1 MKKFQRDDRFGSD
14 RGDRGDRG
22 DRKPMMHQAVC
33 SECGKRCEVP
43 FRPTGDRPV
52 YCSECFTSQSQ
63 QGKPDFDRPE
73 RKSFDRKSFDKPR
86 EYDRSRSFDRP
97 MFDAVCDKCGKK
109 CELPFKPTQGKPIY
123 CSDCF
128 ENVSPKSRG
137 GNDGSS
143 EQLNA
148 INTKLDLI
156 LKMLNPKAESSL
168 VEKKVVLSKE
178 KAIKE
183 VKEVKK
189 SKKEVVAKPA
199 KAKAVTK
206 KKK

>member
-1 MKKFQRDDRFGSD
+1 MKKNQRDDRFGSD

-22 DRKPMMHQAVC
+22 DRDSRRASMHQAVC

-43 FRPTGDRPV
+43 FKPTGDRPV

-63 QGKPDFDRPE
+63 QGKPDFDRQE
-73 RKSFDRKSFDKPR
+73 RKSFDRSRDFDRPR
-86 EYDRSRSFDRP
+86 NFDRP
-97 MFDAVCDKCGKK
+97 MFEAVCDECGKK

-128 ENVSPKSRG
+128 KSVNPGKSRNSDSS
-137 GNDGSS
+137 ND
-143 EQLNA
+143 QLTA
-148 INTKLDLI
+148 IHTKLDLI
-156 LKMLNPKAESSL
+156 LKMLNPKTDSVA
-168 VEKKVVLSKE
+168 VEKKIVVPE
-178 KAIKE
+178 KKA

-189 SKKEVVAKPA
+189 VKKEKVMATKTKTPA
-199 KAKAVTK
+199 K

>member
-43 FRPTGDRPV
+43 FKPTGDRPV
-52 YCSECFTSQSQ
+52 YCSECFSSQNQ
-63 QGKPDFDRPE
+63 QGKPEFDRPE

-86 EYDRSRSFDRP
+86 EYDRPRNFDRP

-137 GNDGSS
+137 NDSS
-143 EQLNA
+143 NEQLNA

-156 LKMLNPKAESSL
+156 LKMLNSKGESAPA
-168 VEKKVVLSKE
+168 VKKVVR
-178 KAIKE
+178 AVKE

-189 SKKEVVAKPA
+189 LKKAVAV